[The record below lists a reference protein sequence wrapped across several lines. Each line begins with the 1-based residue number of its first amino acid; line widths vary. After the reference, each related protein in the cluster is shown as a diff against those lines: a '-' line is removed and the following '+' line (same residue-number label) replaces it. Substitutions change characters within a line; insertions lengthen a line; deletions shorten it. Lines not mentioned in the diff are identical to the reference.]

1 MKNGYRIYALILAAG
16 KGERAGF
23 EHNKMFQEFAG
34 TTPLRRCLETF
45 SGVQELDGIAVV
57 SREEE
62 SDIVRRETKGIK
74 KNIVIT
80 SGGDKRQDSVYNGL
94 IAIRDKADIAVIHDG
109 ARCFVSEDLIK
120 DCISSC
126 IEYGSGVAGKMAKDT
141 IKEVDDNG
149 VFKKTLDRSHIAVI
163 ETPQVFFLRDILS
176 AHEEAMNSGLVGTDD
191 SSLMEAMGKK
201 VRLVDGR
208 APNEKLTYYEDFEK
222 AEMEHMPKD
231 IRVGQGYDI
240 HRLVEGRELILG
252 GIRFG
257 GTKGLLGHSDGDAV
271 LHAVT
276 DALFG
281 AASLGDIGDHF
292 PDNDDRYRGADS
304 ALLLKEAADIVR
316 GNRWIIGNV
325 DITVFLEEP
334 KLGSKKREMRK
345 RISEIL
351 EIDPEKISVKAK
363 TFEKLGPV
371 GRGEAIA
378 ASATC
383 MICR

>member
-1 MKNGYRIYALILAAG
+1 MRIG
-16 KGERAGF
+16 
-23 EHNKMFQEFAG
+23 H
-34 TTPLRRCLETF
+34 
-45 SGVQELDGIAVV
+45 GIDV
-57 SREEE
+57 
-62 SDIVRRETKGIK
+62 
-74 KNIVIT
+74 
-80 SGGDKRQDSVYNGL
+80 
-94 IAIRDKADIAVIHDG
+94 
-109 ARCFVSEDLIK
+109 
-120 DCISSC
+120 
-126 IEYGSGVAGKMAKDT
+126 
-141 IKEVDDNG
+141 
-149 VFKKTLDRSHIAVI
+149 
-163 ETPQVFFLRDILS
+163 
-176 AHEEAMNSGLVGTDD
+176 
-191 SSLMEAMGKK
+191 
-201 VRLVDGR
+201 
-208 APNEKLTYYEDFEK
+208 
-222 AEMEHMPKD
+222 
-231 IRVGQGYDI
+231 
-240 HRLVEGRELILG
+240 HRLKEGRELIIG
-252 GIRFG
+252 GVHIPHP
-257 GTKGLLGHSDGDAV
+257 KGLDGHSDADV
-271 LHAVT
+271 LLHAVT

>member
-23 EHNKMFQEFAG
+23 EHNKMFQVFAG

-62 SDIVRRETKGIK
+62 SDIVRRETKGIRK
-74 KNIVIT
+74 DIVIT

-163 ETPQVFFLRDILS
+163 E
-176 AHEEAMNSGLVGTDD
+176 
-191 SSLMEAMGKK
+191 AMGKK

-208 APNEKLTYYEDFEK
+208 ASNEKLTYYEDFEK

-252 GIRFG
+252 GVRFEG
-257 GTKGLLGHSDGDAV
+257 SKGLLGHSDGDAV
-271 LHAVT
+271 LHAIT

-334 KLGSKKREMRK
+334 KRGSKKREMKK